1 LENSTLLSDKCT
13 SKTDIIHNNIQNSE
27 ISNVTAI
34 KYNERCNSKLNKELN
49 ITEIL
54 NVCSNAISEEH
65 ITNLQNDNLSINTL
79 PNNLCNTEQT
89 SYIENNL
96 KEMISDCKEKNSTNI
111 CILNKSNNIHNDSSV
126 SNFIKDKI
134 SNNEKLFIVTTGSSS
149 NNDNLVDKI
158 VKNVANN
165 NHSTE
170 YSTIVKINNKQDSVD
185 LIKADNINNSLHQ
198 QDSIEHKNKK
208 GNLKDERIRQD
219 KYISKTKSMH
229 KGMGT
234 SLIQNQNN
242 LSNVKGRKEIMNE
255 NHDINSVIEINKNT
269 KSMLKTILLSS
280 NMKNLNNENK
290 IKNENQRNIDTIVP
304 RRRRS
309 KRISAVQ
316 DCATEEDKQGRKYF
330 T

>member
-1 LENSTLLSDKCT
+1 LENSTLLSDKYA
-13 SKTDIIHNNIQNSE
+13 SKTDIIQNNIQNSE
-27 ISNVTAI
+27 ISNVTAT
-34 KYNERCNSKLNKELN
+34 KYNERYNSKLNKELN

-54 NVCSNAISEEH
+54 NVHSNAISEEH
-65 ITNLQNDNLSINTL
+65 ITNLQNDNLSINIL

-89 SYIENNL
+89 NYIENNL

-111 CILNKSNNIHNDSSV
+111 CILNKSNNIHNDNSV
-126 SNFIKDKI
+126 SNFIKGKI
-134 SNNEKLFIVTTGSSS
+134 SNNEKLFIVTTDSNS

-165 NHSTE
+165 NRSTE
-170 YSTIVKINNKQDSVD
+170 YSTIVKINNEQDSVD
-185 LIKADNINNSLHQ
+185 LIKADNINDSLHRQ
-198 QDSIEHKNKK
+198 NSIEYKNKK
-208 GNLKDERIRQD
+208 GNLKDEHIKQD

-234 SLIQNQNN
+234 SLVQNQNN
-242 LSNVKGRKEIMNE
+242 LSNVKGKKEIMNK
-255 NHDINSVIEINKNT
+255 NHDINSAIEIDKST

-290 IKNENQRNIDTIVP
+290 IKNQNQRNDTIVP